1 MGPHALMSHDIAR
14 LAAERAL
21 FWIAFYAY
29 AAAFVFY
36 ILHFWRPENAR
47 FRQGSTLALISA
59 AVLQTAGII
68 LRTVVVDRPPFQ
80 SLYESLAFFAWTAVV
95 AYLVIEARRHVRIPG
110 FFVSLIAGAAC
121 FFALVAQDP
130 SVEPMFPAL
139 QSVWFFWHVAI
150 AFGSYAIFVVATAVE
165 ISYLIQVGVW
175 KLSSRRLP
183 AVFWWPLRIMA
194 GLVCPIRIDRDYGL
208 SRDNIARFHRSV
220 HQLVLFGFPMLTF
233 GIMSGAAWAN
243 EAWGVYW
250 QWDPKETW
258 SLITWFIFALYL
270 HARARPTWRGAPS
283 SVIMIIAFAS
293 MLTTFLGVSWLAKL
307 FGIPSLHLYMG

>member
-1 MGPHALMSHDIAR
+1 MGAHALLSQDMAR
-14 LAAERAL
+14 LAAERAV
-21 FWIAFYAY
+21 FWVAFAAY
-29 AAAFVFY
+29 AAAFAFY

-47 FRQGSTLALISA
+47 FRQGATLSLISA
-59 AVLQTAGII
+59 AILQTAGIA
-68 LRTVVVDRPPFQ
+68 LRTVVVQRPPFQ

-95 AYLVIEARRHVRIPG
+95 AYLVIEWRRRVRTPG

-121 FFALVAQDP
+121 LYALVAQDP
-130 SVEPMFPAL
+130 AVKPIFPAL

-150 AFGSYAIFVVATAVE
+150 AFGSYAIFVVAFAVE
-165 ISYLIQVGVW
+165 LSYLIQILLW
-175 KLSSRRLP
+175 KLGST
-183 AVFWWPLRIMA
+183 
-194 GLVCPIRIDRDYGL
+194 RDYGL
-208 SRDNIARFHRSV
+208 TRENIARFHRSV

-270 HARARPTWRGAPS
+270 HTRVRPTWRGAPS
-283 SVIMIIAFAS
+283 SVILIIAFAS
-293 MLTTFLGVSWLAKL
+293 MVTTFIGVSWLAKL
-307 FGIPSLHLYMG
+307 FGIPSLHTYTG